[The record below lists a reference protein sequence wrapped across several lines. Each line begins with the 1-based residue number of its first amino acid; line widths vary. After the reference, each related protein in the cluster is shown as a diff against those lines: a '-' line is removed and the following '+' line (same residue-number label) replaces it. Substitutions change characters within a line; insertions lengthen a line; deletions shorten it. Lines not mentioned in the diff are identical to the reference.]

1 MFNLFFYFGFTY
13 LFLTIFIGFERWFGL
28 YYVVACGC
36 ILFIYRWLPVSLTN
50 QWLVFLSVIAD
61 KSTTSFVLSDTGECQ
76 LNERESLQISAHS
89 QTYLWGYWL
98 IFNENGS
105 AIDKIFIFKD
115 SLCKIDQARLARAIF
130 RVKSF
135 R

>member
-1 MFNLFFYFGFTY
+1 MFNLFFYFGFAY
-13 LFLTIFIGFERWFGL
+13 LFLTIFIGFGHWFGL
-28 YYVVACGC
+28 FYVVACGS
-36 ILFIYRWLPVSLTN
+36 ILFIYRSLPVSLTH
-50 QWLVFLSVIAD
+50 QWLMFLSVD
-61 KSTTSFVLSDTGECQ
+61 ETTTSFVLSDTGECQ
-76 LNERESLQISAHS
+76 LNEQEVLQISTNS

-98 IFNENGS
+98 IFNENDR

-130 RVKSF
+130 RMKNS